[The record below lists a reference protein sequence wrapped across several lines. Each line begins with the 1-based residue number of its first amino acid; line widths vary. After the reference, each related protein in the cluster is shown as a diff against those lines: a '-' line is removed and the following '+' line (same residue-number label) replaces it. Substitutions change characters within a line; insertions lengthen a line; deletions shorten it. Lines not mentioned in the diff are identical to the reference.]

1 LDARS
6 SIIFQ
11 RLFSAVPSSSLIRQ
25 YKFPGRKPA
34 TNTGT
39 GQRTTREGDYACI
52 EGREQKGD
60 IFTTTF
66 CGVVPRECRRGEGR
80 NKCLQNSFSHG
91 AEHCRSRHGAAI
103 GRRLREDHRRHQLRR
118 WLAILAPFVSSLSR
132 TEEYLHPC
140 KL

>member
-1 LDARS
+1 MLDARS

-11 RLFSAVPSSSLIRQ
+11 RLFSAVPSSSLVRQ

-80 NKCLQNSFSHG
+80 NKCVCRTASAMARSIAGVAMVLLLAAAFARTTADTNSDDG
-91 AEHCRSRHGAAI
+91 
-103 GRRLREDHRRHQLRR
+103 
-118 WLAILAPFVSSLSR
+118 
-132 TEEYLHPC
+132 
-140 KL
+140 